1 MNSNQE
7 QSGGEESIALQY
19 IYIYYFLPDNNT
31 FVSIGAYLRTCL
43 LTIVTKNYY
52 SWFRM
57 MATVLALTLTLILLR
72 SSLSSSSSSSSLSTS
87 NEITITSTTS
97 IVDSNKED
105 NYIDIFEMEQQPSNE
120 EGQQQQQQM
129 IFKKKNSPL
138 RQRRSVLVLV
148 IYYYYF

>member
-57 MATVLALTLTLILLR
+57 MATVLALTLTLTLILLR
-72 SSLSSSSSSSSLSTS
+72 SSLSSSSLSTS